1 MTRTTIG
8 RIGLGV
14 ASGALAAAALTGQA
28 SAAQPDTTTDAD
40 RTIASTLTMA
50 ERDQVNAEVA
60 QTLRETKGG
69 ERIGLNQIAWPHKG
83 AVMTIPLPGEKRARA
98 ADQPVGT
105 RSKGCSYKHVCLYD
119 YVDFEG
125 RELEFYE
132 CKFQKLRWYDFTNRT
147 SSWVNNQSDYE
158 KSTLYYWTGSEV
170 ATLDELW
177 APSYE
182 EYLAGSKYDRADFVR
197 VC

>member
-1 MTRTTIG
+1 MKPTTIG
-8 RIGLGV
+8 RAVVGIGV
-14 ASGALAAAALTGQA
+14 AAGVLTATALPGQA
-28 SAAQPDTTTDAD
+28 SAQTDTTDR
-40 RTIASTLTMA
+40 RTIASTLSAA
-50 ERDQVNAEVA
+50 ERQQVDAEVT
-60 QTLRETKGG
+60 QTMRRTQGG
-69 ERIGLNQIAWPHKG
+69 VRVGLNQIAWPDKG

-119 YVDFEG
+119 YGDFEG
-125 RELEFYE
+125 KELEFYK

-147 SSWVNNQSDYE
+147 SSWVNNQTGNA
-158 KSTLYYWTGSEV
+158 KSTLSYWTGSKV
-170 ATLDELW
+170 ASLESLW

-182 EYLAGSKYDRADFVR
+182 EYLSGSKNNRADFVR